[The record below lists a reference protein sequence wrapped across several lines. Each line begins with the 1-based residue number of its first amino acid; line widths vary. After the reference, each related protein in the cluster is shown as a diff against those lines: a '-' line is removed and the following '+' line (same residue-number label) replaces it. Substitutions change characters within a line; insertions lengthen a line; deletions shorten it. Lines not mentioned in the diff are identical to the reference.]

1 SLAWMYA
8 HGEGV
13 PENAA
18 EAVKWYRKAAEQG
31 LAVAQYNLAQM
42 YLRGEAVAEDK
53 IQAYLWYS
61 LAKAQGHKGA
71 KHNLEILKDAM
82 TKQQIAQASPSFYQE
97 ALIPRES
104 EFRDCG

>member
-31 LAVAQYNLAQM
+31 LAVAQYNLAKM
-42 YLRGEAVAEDK
+42 YRRGEGVPKNK
-53 IQAYLWYS
+53 IKAYLWYS
-61 LAKAQGHKGA
+61 LAKAQGHEDA
-71 KHNLEILKDAM
+71 KHNLKILKDAM
-82 TKQQIAQASPSFYQE
+82 TKQQIAQVQ
-97 ALIPRES
+97 ALTSKCWES
-104 EFRDCG
+104 ELKDCG